1 MKNTLKNMIDFES
14 LTRVRNSVNAEIFL
28 PEKNNLVSLI
38 PLEYFGHSV
47 KVLIDGKIFIA
58 EFDEKIPLKAELVAF
73 IVEKSPVTLSL
84 NLTQLLSKNKNYL
97 LEQICEKLKIPN
109 TDRNK
114 DLLVKIIQEEKP
126 IIKSKFLQ
134 LEIITQKIKA
144 KDLEL
149 SLLINLI
156 WKYSEKDIPLILD
169 LYENLFS
176 ISFSSTC
183 KYLFNSIK
191 NLLLNQ
197 EDVYLLNEVNANL
210 IYDTKR
216 ENTIALQN
224 KSEILFNLIK
234 YLNDGDYSSKEVDE
248 FIKFSSIYILQK
260 SVFKDY
266 DYYPDFVVI
275 KRGNGFSFIKYN
287 FKKLYLSNGMPSYK
301 LEFEHGEI
309 PAKIKGFLRNNFL
322 IGSIDIENYENNL
335 LLKEIDEL
343 KNDINKRWQINME
356 LNITEDQIYSA
367 EKSFQKN
374 GINKLV
380 S

>member
-1 MKNTLKNMIDFES
+1 MKNMIDFES
-14 LTRVRNSVNAEIFL
+14 LTRVRNSVNAEIYL

-38 PLEYFGHSV
+38 PLEIFGHSV

-58 EFDEKIPLKAELVAF
+58 EFDEKIPLKAELIAVV
-73 IVEKSPVTLSL
+73 VEKRPITLSL
-84 NLTQLLSKNKNYL
+84 NLNQILLRNKNFL
-97 LEQICEKLKIPN
+97 FEQISEKFKISN
-109 TDRNK
+109 TERTK
-114 DLLVKIIQEEKP
+114 DLLTKIIQEEKP
-126 IIKSKFLQ
+126 LIKSKYLQ
-134 LEIITQKIKA
+134 LENITQKIKV
-144 KDLEL
+144 KELEL

-169 LYENLFS
+169 LYENLFA
-176 ISFSSTC
+176 ISFSTTC

-191 NLLLNQ
+191 NLMLNQ
-197 EDVYLLNEVNANL
+197 EDVYLLNEVNTNL
-210 IYDTKR
+210 IYDVKR
-216 ENTIALQN
+216 ENTNSLQN
-224 KSEILFNLIK
+224 KSEVLLKLIK
-234 YLNDGDYSSKEVDE
+234 YFNDAEFSSKEVDE

-266 DYYPDFVVI
+266 DYYPDFVIV
-275 KRGNGFSFIKYN
+275 KRGSGFSFIKYN
-287 FKKLYLSNGMPSYK
+287 IKKLFLSNGMPSYK

-322 IGSIDIENYENNL
+322 VGSIDIENYENNL
-335 LLKEIDEL
+335 LLQEIDEF
-343 KNDINKRWQINME
+343 KKEINEKWQINVE

-367 EKSFQKN
+367 EKSFHKN